1 MHVLILL
8 LAALLQQQPTPQPFP
23 RPTTQPARP
32 PTPPAPT
39 PSTPPPALPPVEIR
53 TPPAPASPK
62 EADLGV
68 PIYPTAQFI
77 TSYDATM
84 GQQFHLFG
92 TAAPFAEVVQYY
104 RNILKSRGEV
114 LFEAPAATHQFEI
127 GRYRDETMA
136 FPPSVTVKD
145 YSTGQGYPGPKG
157 ERFLTVIQIVPMP
170 PAAAREPGH

>member
-1 MHVLILL
+1 MHVPILL

-23 RPTTQPARP
+23 RPNAP
-32 PTPPAPT
+32 PTRPATPPP
-39 PSTPPPALPPVEIR
+39 PSTPPPTLPPVDIK

-62 EADLGV
+62 ESELGV

-84 GQQFHLFG
+84 GQHFHLFG
-92 TAAPFAEVVQYY
+92 TAAPFPEVVQYY

-114 LFEAPAATHQFEI
+114 LFEAPVATHQFEI

-145 YSTGQGYPGPKG
+145 YSTGQGYTGAKG
-157 ERFLTVIQIVPMP
+157 EKYLTVIQIVPAM
-170 PAAAREPGH
+170 PAAPPREPGD